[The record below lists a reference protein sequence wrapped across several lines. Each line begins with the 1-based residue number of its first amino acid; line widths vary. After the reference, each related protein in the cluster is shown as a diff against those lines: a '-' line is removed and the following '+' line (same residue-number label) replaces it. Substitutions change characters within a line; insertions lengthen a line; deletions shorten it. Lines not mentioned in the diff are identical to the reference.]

1 MNINSVYLEGF
12 TRHDC
17 THVKPPTTGIVL
29 IVGSNGSGKSSILE
43 GVSWALWGETL
54 RGEHP
59 WRDGEKCAASVAFD
73 GVHVVN
79 RVRLNGKSIVSFD
92 GALNNTATKTQA
104 ALDRVI
110 GSFDVWRRS
119 CVFSSHD
126 AASFMSAPDGER
138 KRLLEEMLGLGR
150 FDAALAACRAD
161 LRKAEGAVSQA
172 QQAVAVIEERR
183 RGAAQRVE
191 EAERTLVEIPAPEG
205 EQVTVLRARLRLLK
219 ASILDCDQE
228 ATELREQIQQAHSGV
243 GEAKASV
250 SAAKRALAQ
259 WENTSHCPTCL
270 QAISPE
276 FVASLRA
283 TAEEE
288 TRAAQQT
295 FEKAR
300 QSAAGAV
307 SSLAE
312 LEESRR
318 GFSEQFDA
326 AKEKWRVLE
335 QAGKDRDAAETVLM
349 RSKDVLQGVEKEH
362 AGLTEQVRAAEHDV
376 EALLACE
383 RVLGLRGVRASIL
396 GKALSGLEDAANAWL
411 ARLAP
416 GVSMHLAS
424 TTERKS
430 GGMSDAIGV
439 TVLGFGGGLGYKA
452 ASGGERR
459 RLDLAVTLAL
469 ADVAAAAHGGRRGT
483 LFADEAFDALDEAGI
498 AAAARIVEELAR
510 DRCVVVISH
519 SDDLK
524 ASLPTAHVWRVEEGR
539 VTVAT

>member
-1 MNINSVYLEGF
+1 MHVQSVFLERF
-12 TRHDC
+12 TSHDC
-17 THVKPPTTGIVL
+17 TAVKLPPTGIVL
-29 IVGSNGSGKSSILE
+29 VVGANGSGKSSIVE
-43 GVSWALWGETL
+43 GVAWALWGETL

-59 WRDGEKCAASVAFD
+59 WHSDKEKCAAVVTFD
-73 GVHVVN
+73 GKHSVS
-79 RVRLNGKSIVSFD
+79 RVRLNGKSVLAFD
-92 GALNNTATKTQA
+92 GNSDNTATKTQDRI
-104 ALDRVI
+104 DRVI

-126 AASFMSAPDGER
+126 AASFMAAPDGER
-138 KRLLEEMLGLGR
+138 KRLLEALLGLDR
-150 FDAALAACRAD
+150 FDAALTACRAD
-161 LRKAEGAVSQA
+161 LRRAENTAA
-172 QQAVAVIEERR
+172 QYRQSVAVIEERR

-191 EAERTLVEIPAPEG
+191 EAERTLAEIPVPDG
-205 EQVTVLRARLRLLK
+205 EQVAVLRARLHSLK
-219 ASILDCDQE
+219 ASILDCDEE
-228 ATELREQIQQAHSGV
+228 AGGLREQIQQAHSGV

-259 WENTSHCPTCL
+259 WENTSHCPTCT
-270 QAISPE
+270 QAIQPE
-276 FVASLRA
+276 FVTSLRVI
-283 TAEEE
+283 AEEE
-288 TRAAQQT
+288 TRTAQQT

-300 QSAAGAV
+300 QAAAGAV

-335 QAGKDRDAAETVLM
+335 QAVKDRDTAETVLM
-349 RSKDVLQGVEKEH
+349 RSKDVLQGVEKER
-362 AGLTEQVRAAEHDV
+362 AGLAEQVQAAEHEV

-383 RVLGLRGVRASIL
+383 RVLGLRGVRAAIL
-396 GKALSGLEDAANAWL
+396 GRALSGLEDAANAWL

-430 GGMSDAIGV
+430 GGVSDAIGV
-439 TVLGFGGGLGYKA
+439 TVTGFGGGLGYKA

-469 ADVAAAAHGGRRGT
+469 ADVAAAAHGGQRGT

-498 AAAARIVEELAR
+498 AAAASIVEELAQ
-510 DRCVVVISH
+510 DRCVVVVSH

-524 ASLPTAHVWRVEEGR
+524 ASLPTAQVWRVEDGS
-539 VTVAT
+539 VTVS